1 MKKVVQISLL
11 GPMVTLAA
19 AGSDIGN
26 PYARVG
32 DNEDQFR
39 NFQEIVARAGF

>member
-1 MKKVVQISLL
+1 MKKVLQISFL
-11 GPMVTLAA
+11 GPLVALAA
-19 AGSDIGN
+19 ESDIGN

-39 NFQEIVARAGF
+39 NFQEILARAGF